1 MPRIKDGYKYT
12 LVLDLD
18 ETLVHC
24 STFSELEKG
33 QNGDHEQDMIV
44 HRRPGLDEFLKEISE
59 LFEIV
64 IFTAGGRDYARKIV
78 RSCLGTNVDHI
89 LHYDHVTLINKEE
102 STKIQQDLATLYAGE
117 DGKRFEG
124 LNAGPESADQ
134 IDLGEGGP
142 SLDPNLSEGMELN
155 CTDYEANRY
164 VKDLSQLGRDLKN
177 VIIVDDVPE
186 NFGW

>member
-1 MPRIKDGYKYT
+1 
-12 LVLDLD
+12 
-18 ETLVHC
+18 
-24 STFSELEKG
+24 
-33 QNGDHEQDMIV
+33 MIV
-44 HRRPGLDEFLKEISE
+44 HRRPGLDEFLREISE

-102 STKIQQDLATLYAGE
+102 SAKIQQDLAAEYAGE
-117 DGKRFEG
+117 DGRRFKG
-124 LNAGPESADQ
+124 PNAEPESADQ
-134 IDLGEGGP
+134 IDLSEGGP
-142 SLDPNLSEGMELN
+142 SLDPNISEGMQQN
-155 CTDYEANRY
+155 CINYETNRY

-177 VIIVDDVPE
+177 VIIVDDVPK